1 MVDLVHANAY
11 CIEDI
16 SKIENYDKA
25 IADKE
30 ITWHCHHRL
39 EIHGENRYTADEL
52 IAKNLYFHRPASELI
67 FMTPS
72 EHHSLHNKGKT
83 AWNKGIP
90 MTDEAK
96 KKLSASSKGRKS
108 WNKGKTGI
116 YSEESLRKMSESH
129 KGKTLSDETRLKMLG
144 RTPWNKGKSCK
155 PLTEEHRRKISEAM
169 KGLKY
174 KKRKNNG

>member
-11 CIEDI
+11 CVEDI

-30 ITWHCHHRL
+30 NTWHCHHKL
-39 EIHGENRYTADEL
+39 EIHSNYENTANDL
-52 IAKNLYFHRPASELI
+52 IMMNLYFHRPASELI

-72 EHHSLHNKGKT
+72 EHQRLHHKGKT
-83 AWNKGIP
+83 TWNKGIP
-90 MTDEAK
+90 MSDEAK

-108 WNKGKTGI
+108 WNKGKKGI
-116 YSEESLRKMSESH
+116 YSEESRRKMSEAH
-129 KGKTLSDETRLKMLG
+129 
-144 RTPWNKGKSCK
+144 
-155 PLTEEHRRKISEAM
+155 

-174 KKRKNNG
+174 KKREKNG

>member
-1 MVDLVHANAY
+1 MVDFVHANAY

-30 ITWHCHHRL
+30 ITWHCHHKL
-39 EIHGENRYTADEL
+39 EINDGNEITADEL

-72 EHHSLHNKGKT
+72 EHQSLHHKGKT

-90 MTDEAK
+90 MSDEAK

-108 WNKGKTGI
+108 WNKGKKGI
-116 YSEESLRKMSESH
+116 YSEESRRKMSEAH
-129 KGKTLSDETRLKMLG
+129 
-144 RTPWNKGKSCK
+144 
-155 PLTEEHRRKISEAM
+155 

-174 KKRKNNG
+174 KKREKNG